1 MDPRTVLKHVDH
13 TLLRPDATREEIQ
26 TLCREALEYGCASV
40 CIHSYRISDAYEVL
54 LGAIP
59 ICTVV
64 GFPLGANTMAAKLY
78 EAKNA
83 ISLGAQEVDMVANI
97 GAFKDGRLK
106 EVEDEIAVIREAL
119 GGRILKVI
127 IEACLLTDEEKAL
140 MCRVIENGGGHY
152 VKTSTG
158 FGAGGA
164 TEHDVKLLVRES
176 AGRLKVKAA
185 GGIRTY
191 EDMERFLS
199 LGADRLGCSS
209 AVRIVREM
217 ERAQRG

>member
-13 TLLRPDATREEIQ
+13 TLLRPDATREEIH
-26 TLCREALEYGCASV
+26 TLCHEALEYGCASV
-40 CIHSYRISDAYEVL
+40 CIHNYRISDAYEVL

-64 GFPLGANTMAAKLY
+64 GFPLGSSTMAVKLY

-106 EVEDEIAVIREAL
+106 EVEEEIAVIREAL

-127 IEACLLTDEEKAL
+127 IEACLLTDDEKIAL
-140 MCRVIENGGGHY
+140 CDVVSRSGADFI
-152 VKTSTG
+152 KTSTG
-158 FGAGGA
+158 FAGGGA
-164 TEHDVKLLVRES
+164 TREDIQLFK
-176 AGRLKVKAA
+176 AHIAPHLKMKAA
-185 GGIRTY
+185 GGIRTLQDA
-191 EDMERFLS
+191 EDFLN
-199 LGADRLGCSS
+199 LGCERLGTS
-209 AVRIVREM
+209 AIVKLVKGM
-217 ERAQRG
+217 DVQGY